1 MIDINMLFK
10 FNRESGQ
17 VGVIILLTMTGML
30 VMGLSV
36 ASRTTQEALLSG
48 KEVESTRVF
57 NAAEQGIE
65 KALSG
70 DLDFIGDTYEGTVE
84 SVVGIGVDFT
94 IAKINMLET
103 RLFEGVSVGVD
114 VTGASD
120 GDNLQIDWSK
130 LTDCGAET
138 LASIIVSIY
147 YDDSGTT
154 RVRHEALGAC
164 NIGDGFTLGSVIDE
178 NGYKRR
184 FDLPLQTDDFLV
196 RVKAVYNDVHIKV
209 SSSDFAM
216 PVQYYAIRSKNY
228 PISMFN
234 GYYAIRSEAA
244 NEESSETRI
253 VEVNRTLKSAPSILD
268 YAVYSGG
275 SLSK

>member
-1 MIDINMLFK
+1 MVINMQFK
-10 FNRESGQ
+10 FNHESGQ
-17 VGVIILLTMTGML
+17 VGVIVLLTMTGML
-30 VMGLSV
+30 AMGLSL

-48 KEVESTRVF
+48 KEAESTRVF

-65 KALSG
+65 EALSG
-70 DLDFIGDTYEGTVE
+70 DLEFLGDTYTGTVE
-84 SVVGIGVDFT
+84 SVTGVGVDYT
-94 IAKINMLET
+94 IEKMNMLET

-114 VTGASD
+114 VTGVSD

-130 LTDCGAET
+130 LTDCDT
-138 LASIIVSIY
+138 QTPASLIVSVY

-164 NIGDGFTLGSVIDE
+164 DKGDGFDLASVIDE

-196 RVKAVYNDVHIKV
+196 RVKAVYNDAHIKV
-209 SSSDFAM
+209 SSSDFTM
-216 PVQYYAIRSKNY
+216 PVQYYAIRST
-228 PISMFN
+228 
-234 GYYAIRSEAA
+234 AA
-244 NEESSETRI
+244 NEESNETRI

-268 YAVYSGG
+268 YAVYSGD